1 MNDGQALDIL
11 DRQQCLN
18 LLPRVRVGRLI
29 FFDNGDPAVHP
40 VNFRLLRNDIVIR
53 VAGGAKLIAAL
64 QHQKVA
70 FQADQLDAD
79 LRKGWSVTVV
89 GHASRPHRHR
99 RLGDGL
105 GQLRPTVGGGPP
117 RSVREDLVGEGDRTS
132 DFRRLSRRPPAL
144 VRSRSRLHSHRARH
158 AGPVISPGRQGQRP
172 HAADQI
178 PDP

>member
-89 GHASRPHRHR
+89 GHASR
-99 RLGDGL
+99 LTAIDDL
-105 GQLRPTVGGGPP
+105 VTVS

>member
-1 MNDGQALDIL
+1 MNGGQALDIL

-89 GHASRPHRHR
+89 GHASR
-99 RLGDGL
+99 LTAID
-105 GQLRPTVGGGPP
+105 
-117 RSVREDLVGEGDRTS
+117 DLVTVSGNFVQPWVEG
-132 DFRRLSRRPPAL
+132 RRDQFVRISSEKVTGRRIFDASPVDP
-144 VRSRSRLHSHRARH
+144 SH
-158 AGPVISPGRQGQRP
+158 
-172 HAADQI
+172 
-178 PDP
+178 